1 MTAEALWQT
10 LGLAC
15 LVIMG
20 LAAAWQAWRE
30 LKGRDE

>member
-1 MTAEALWQT
+1 MTPEQLWQA
-10 LGLAC
+10 LGRAC